1 MNKKEIRENI
11 SCPQFGDNKYG
22 KWGAL
27 RLKQK
32 KCIYDLLNEIESAD
46 VVIKTLDKRIS
57 KAIEYIKLCLT
68 EAYNEEETK
77 LPIEYMEQV
86 QIYLEGD
93 KE

>member
-1 MNKKEIRENI
+1 MNKQEIRENI

-27 RLKQK
+27 RLEQR

-46 VVIKTLDKRIS
+46 VVIKTLYKRID
-57 KAIEYIKLCLT
+57 KAIEYLKSKECYKKWEIDGD
-68 EAYNEEETK
+68 E
-77 LPIEYMEQV
+77 V
-86 QIYLEGD
+86 QKTIINILQGSD

>member
-1 MNKKEIRENI
+1 MNKQEIRENI
-11 SCPQFGDNKYG
+11 SCPQLGDNKYG

-27 RLKQK
+27 RLEQR

-57 KAIEYIKLCLT
+57 KAIEYIEDDLSHATSNGKLHRKHLLDIL
-68 EAYNEEETK
+68 K
-77 LPIEYMEQV
+77 GV
-86 QIYLEGD
+86 D

>member
-1 MNKKEIRENI
+1 MSE
-11 SCPQFGDNKYG
+11 
-22 KWGAL
+22 
-27 RLKQK
+27 
-32 KCIYDLLNEIESAD
+32 DLLNTIEEYEKEIERLNNTID
-46 VVIKTLDKRIS
+46 